1 MPDSVM
7 SQFDSL
13 HFPVRQSKTSG
24 EWTSIDKLIRLQTPW
39 DRRGKML
46 KTSIYDE

>member
-1 MPDSVM
+1 MWIT
-7 SQFDSL
+7 F
-13 HFPVRQSKTSG
+13 VRLKKGVVDQTL
-24 EWTSIDKLIRLQTPW
+24 DKLIRQQTPW